1 MAKTV
6 TLDEA
11 ISRLPLLLEEAA
23 GGQEVV
29 IENNGQPRARLVAMP
44 PAAEPAGEGLRPL
57 GLFRGK
63 IWISD
68 DFDAPWPEEIRR
80 ALEGEPDPDDP
91 LDVYTTSPR

>member
-11 ISRLPLLLEEAA
+11 ISRLPRLLEEAA
-23 GGQEVV
+23 GGEEVV
-29 IENNGQPRARLVAMP
+29 IENNGRPRARLVAMP
-44 PAAEPAGEGLRPL
+44 PSATPAPDGPVPL
-57 GLFRGK
+57 GFWRGK
-63 IWISD
+63 VWMSD

-91 LDVYTTSPR
+91 LDETTSR